1 MVYVRAPNSGQA
13 RVEDRR
19 RLSRQDRPI
28 ETPRRPG
35 SPGDG
40 YPSCRAPGARLHR
53 RQLPARTSNQTTP
66 HRSRSSIPNPKPPWE
81 SPGCSCLVTTIRSAR
96 GFRCQLPRA
105 PSSRPP
111 GFHSSCASERPPAAA
126 RNPVPKRETEHEN
139 EQDIMVRQPSV
150 VSRVWRA
157 TACPMQSQQRALV
170 TGSEQRFFFKC
181 SVSVSD

>member
-1 MVYVRAPNSGQA
+1 MLRIHHQERAGSRIIAKKAVTSGSTDRASPEARITRRWRSIMPRAGRSAPPAAVTSTYVKPNHAPSIA
-13 RVEDRR
+13 
-19 RLSRQDRPI
+19 I
-28 ETPRRPG
+28 EHPK
-35 SPGDG
+35 S
-40 YPSCRAPGARLHR
+40 
-53 RQLPARTSNQTTP
+53 QTALG
-66 HRSRSSIPNPKPPWE
+66 E

-157 TACPMQSQQRALV
+157 TARPMQSQQRALV
-170 TGSEQRFFFKC
+170 TGSEQRFFI
-181 SVSVSD
+181 

>member
-1 MVYVRAPNSGQA
+1 MIRATRKNGLRACSEFRTGPGRGSKKAVTSGWTGRA
-13 RVEDRR
+13 SYHE
-19 RLSRQDRPI
+19 PMAI
-28 ETPRRPG
+28 EIHLP
-35 SPGDG
+35 
-40 YPSCRAPGARLHR
+40 PGARSAP
-53 RQLPARTSNQTTP
+53 PAAVTSTYVKPNHAPSIAIEHPKSQTALG
-66 HRSRSSIPNPKPPWE
+66 E

-96 GFRCQLPRA
+96 GFRCQLRRA

-157 TACPMQSQQRALV
+157 TACPMQSRQRAQV
-170 TGSEQRFFFKC
+170 TGSEQRFF
-181 SVSVSD
+181 